1 MRIQDLSIRIKLIFL
16 LSGLLG
22 FVLTGILLIIGNSL
36 IKNIKTQVITDFKK
50 TQYYFKKQGAL
61 VYDRLVESSLLIGEN
76 AVFKANVDLKD
87 PNSVM
92 EAVKEF
98 SNYTKSD
105 LMIVTDFEGK
115 VLAWLDRPEKVSFN
129 IKEWEGV
136 NNALE
141 GIDPEPN
148 MTWPLLWEIESQ
160 LYQVVSVPIIAGES
174 VLGTLTLG
182 TQFTAFEANDL
193 KGESNV
199 EITMIL
205 DQKIFASSFSD
216 DFFENKNK
224 VFKDVIDNNQ
234 NVIKNVLSQSKT
246 SDPFEIYLGEN
257 EAYVYV
263 SPLGI
268 GENAVYI
275 ASVWKTEVMVLLDL
289 LLSKIIWIGLIS
301 FIVSLFLAY
310 FISRRTTKPIIELV
324 AGMKMVKEG
333 ELEIKIPVSSNDE
346 IGLLTKSF
354 NEMIKVLKE
363 RMFMKKYIGRATF
376 DMIQQTENE
385 NSALKGKRVE
395 ITVLFSD
402 IRGFTKFCENT
413 PPQEVVSML
422 NDYLGFQ
429 ADLVEAFGGDVDKF
443 VGDEMVAVFSGGNSF
458 TKALNCAI
466 EIQRKAKGLNSKS
479 KNLIGLGI
487 GINKGEVIMGNI
499 GSQNRMD
506 YTVIGSTVNL
516 GSRLCSRASIGE
528 ILFLNSFS
536 EKKYQTKVMKF
547 KGINGKLK
555 VASISTH

>member
-275 ASVWKTEVMVLLDL
+275 ASVWKTDVMVLLDL

-402 IRGFTKFCENT
+402 IRGFTQFCENT
-413 PPQEVVSML
+413 PPKEVVSML

-443 VGDEMVAVFSGGNSF
+443 VGDEMVAVFSGENSF

-466 EIQRKAKGLNSKS
+466 KIQSKAKGLNSKS